1 MIYVLY
7 SIMYTIYSVQYSNT
21 VNSLLRYVYKNNKI
35 SFLDAIHFNIVLQ
48 VIEHHILKQMHTYIN
63 INNVH
68 AISR

>member
-21 VNSLLRYVYKNNKI
+21 VKSLLRYVYKNNKI

-48 VIEHHILKQMHTYIN
+48 VIEHHILKQMHTYIYKQCTCN
-63 INNVH
+63 I
-68 AISR
+68 